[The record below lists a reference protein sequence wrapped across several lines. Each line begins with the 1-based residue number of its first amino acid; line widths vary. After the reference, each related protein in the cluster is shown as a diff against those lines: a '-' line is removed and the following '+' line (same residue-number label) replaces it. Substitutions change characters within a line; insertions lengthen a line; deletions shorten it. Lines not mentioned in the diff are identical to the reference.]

1 MVWLSTFQ
9 PFTWVK
15 ITARRPD
22 KSLELIA
29 DRRFQ
34 IVLGGSLRFIET
46 NTNSL
51 STAVILKC

>member
-46 NTNSL
+46 NT
-51 STAVILKC
+51 TQ